1 MALDEPRDGDEQFQE
16 QGITFLITKDLFE
29 QIKPVYVDF
38 IETAQ
43 GSGFRVTSAL
53 DSDECCGSCSC

>member
-16 QGITFLITKDLFE
+16 RGITFLITTDLFE

-38 IETAQ
+38 IEDER
-43 GSGFRVTSAL
+43 GSGFQVTSSLAPG
-53 DSDECCGSCSC
+53 DCCGSCSC

>member
-38 IETAQ
+38 IETES
-43 GSGFRVTSAL
+43 GSGFHVTSSLAPG
-53 DSDECCGSCSC
+53 DCCGSCSC